1 MRPFE
6 RITAVLTAA
15 LGTVPEPGHGC
26 TESAH
31 RAKLTLTR
39 ENK

>member
-6 RITAVLTAA
+6 RIAAVLPEA
-15 LGTVPEPGHGC
+15 LGTVPNPGHGF
-26 TESAH
+26 TESTH
-31 RAKLTLTR
+31 RAKLTPTR

>member
-6 RITAVLTAA
+6 RITAVLTEA
-15 LGTVPEPGHGC
+15 LGTVPERGHGF